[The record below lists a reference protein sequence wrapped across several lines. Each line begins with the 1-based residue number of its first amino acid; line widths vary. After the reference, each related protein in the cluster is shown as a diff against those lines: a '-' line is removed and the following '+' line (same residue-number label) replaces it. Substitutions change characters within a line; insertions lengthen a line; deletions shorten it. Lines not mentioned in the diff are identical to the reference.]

1 MSQGEIFPHE
11 RKFLLMGKLADVD
24 SALSFY
30 RTNRYPGTHQL
41 IADLTLQRAEIEEA
55 LVRMA
60 KCEQP

>member
-1 MSQGEIFPHE
+1 
-11 RKFLLMGKLADVD
+11 MGKLADVD